1 MFTKNRLRQ
10 AFFVFLLIAIPSF
23 LVTGNYIISD
33 SPAPLE
39 GMEENP
45 YPSEQLSEGFLFVV
59 IDGGGRNM
67 MGDPEF
73 MPKLNARVQDGAYME
88 IESNPM
94 TMTAICVKEIAT
106 GVPSKPNEA
115 LSNFRPEHPG
125 TPDGWKL
132 VSTHDGDNDGN
143 YDHQLG
149 ILGDYVWKDL

>member
-1 MFTKNRLRQ
+1 MLFTKNRLRQ

-106 GVPSKPNEA
+106 GVP
-115 LSNFRPEHPG
+115 
-125 TPDGWKL
+125 
-132 VSTHDGDNDGN
+132 
-143 YDHQLG
+143 
-149 ILGDYVWKDL
+149 